1 MAALLAGGEA
11 PYDPKPWFWSDQYD
25 VKLQIAGFGHG
36 HDETVVRKGQREG
49 SVSVWYFTAGTLVAV
64 DALNDAKAYVTG
76 KKLLDLGLTPDRAR
90 LEDPQ
95 TDLKTLLP

>member
-1 MAALLAGGEA
+1 MTSSCRS
-11 PYDPKPWFWSDQYD
+11 P
-25 VKLQIAGFGHG
+25 
-36 HDETVVRKGQREG
+36 
-49 SVSVWYFTAGTLVAV
+49 VSATGMTRRWCARDSARAVFPSGISRPARWLPV